1 MDCNSC
7 NGKKKTVPVNVEPVP
22 YIAHEAEMARLE
34 REHDKEREQWSKE
47 REQHK
52 RVVRWLCSIIIVLV
66 LGLIG
71 MFIYEA
77 QFETVTTTIEAEQ
90 ESETGSNYAVGGD
103 FTYGETESQ
112 DYDAAE
118 NP

>member
-1 MDCNSC
+1 MEDNNMHS
-7 NGKKKTVPVNVEPVP
+7 TIEPVP

-34 REHDKEREQWSKE
+34 REHDKEREQWVKE

-77 QFETVTTTIEAEQ
+77 QFVEESWSSEASTDGGGTAVANLDGEVYYYG
-90 ESETGSNYAVGGD
+90 ESESN
-103 FTYGETESQ
+103 TQ
-112 DYDAAE
+112 
-118 NP
+118 NPNT